1 LIPKYLNFIKGII
14 DSDDLPIN
22 VSRESLQ
29 QLKMIKVMG
38 KKVVR
43 KALEMIKKL
52 AEAKDEDEEDEEGS
66 EYEEESAG
74 EESGKEESEKEA
86 SEDDEAAAETKK
98 KEAAEKYNAFFKEF
112 GKNIKL
118 GIIEDASNR
127 NRLAELTRWY
137 STHNKDALTSLDDYI
152 ERAKD
157 SQDAIYF
164 IGGENKETLLKNPNI
179 QGLIKRGYEVLLLD
193 DPIDEF
199 CMQHLNEYEKKKLV
213 NVAKGDFKMPTDD
226 ESEKKRLKKLKK
238 MYEPLTDW
246 WRNSLKDDLDS
257 VTVSERLVQ
266 DPCVV
271 VASSYGYS
279 PYMERIQ
286 KAQAYGQANPQTS
299 SKRILEINPHHPVI
313 KELLERVK
321 DNAEDTETQ
330 ELAHLLYEAALLNSG
345 YTLSDPHAFSTRFF
359 KVFNGALGVP
369 KDAQVEEI
377 QVDIDDVEEE
387 DHHDH
392 DHDHHGHDHDH
403 GHHHHHHGHDEHVQE
418 INPEDIKVEYG
429 NRDDEL

>member
-1 LIPKYLNFIKGII
+1 
-14 DSDDLPIN
+14 
-22 VSRESLQ
+22 
-29 QLKMIKVMG
+29 
-38 KKVVR
+38 
-43 KALEMIKKL
+43 
-52 AEAKDEDEEDEEGS
+52 
-66 EYEEESAG
+66 
-74 EESGKEESEKEA
+74 
-86 SEDDEAAAETKK
+86 
-98 KEAAEKYNAFFKEF
+98 
-112 GKNIKL
+112 
-118 GIIEDASNR
+118 
-127 NRLAELTRWY
+127 
-137 STHNKDALTSLDDYI
+137 
-152 ERAKD
+152 
-157 SQDAIYF
+157 
-164 IGGENKETLLKNPNI
+164 
-179 QGLIKRGYEVLLLD
+179 
-193 DPIDEF
+193 
-199 CMQHLNEYEKKKLV
+199 MQHLNEYEKKKLV

-257 VTVSERLVQ
+257 VTVSERLVN

-286 KAQAYGQANPQTS
+286 KAQAYGQGNPQTS
-299 SKRILEINPHHPVI
+299 SKRILEVNPHHPVI

-321 DNAEDTETQ
+321 DNAEDVETQ

-359 KVFNGALGVP
+359 KIFNGALGVP

-387 DHHDH
+387 EEHHDH
-392 DHDHHGHDHDH
+392 HHG
-403 GHHHHHHGHDEHVQE
+403 HHHGHDEDVQE

-429 NRDDEL
+429 NHKDDEL